1 MSLNMKIDID
11 DLDSLETGAKV
22 FVIQDDGHKNL
33 FPAKK
38 FGQKFVVL
46 ATKDLPLY
54 RNPTATISGVLSRL
68 QDYDPKQD
76 YVIMTGDP
84 LLIGIVTAYIIKQ
97 FGTIRCLKWDKQNID
112 YFPITLSL

>member
-1 MSLNMKIDID
+1 MNMKVDMDMDMDLGD
-11 DLDSLETGAKV
+11 DAGAKV

-38 FGQKFVVL
+38 FGQQFIVL

-54 RNPTATISGVLSRL
+54 RDPASMISSVVVKLNSYNPE
-68 QDYDPKQD
+68 QD

-84 LLIGIVTAYIIKQ
+84 LLIGVVTASIIKKH
-97 FGTIRCLKWDKQNID
+97 GKIRCLKWDKQNMD
-112 YFPITLSL
+112 YFPIVLSL